1 MTGKSFQS
9 ADSVWDAWGAEVGVE
24 VRVGAGVIGEYFLG
38 FCVVVGKDATA
49 SAGNICVGA
58 PTGMLME
65 VGFVSPVQAVIKKQT
80 NKIRI
85 NRRFIAFKYSGGK
98 LIIDEILCYTR
109 SMAYQGLLH
118 KYGTLLDL
126 PLYTSASA
134 VSLLEGNTPLIKA
147 DNLARQLGG
156 EFELF
161 IKYEGLNPTG
171 SFKDRGMTAAVSE
184 ALGRGATTV
193 ICASTGNTAAS
204 AAAYAARAGMKS
216 IVLIPQGKVAA
227 GKLAG
232 AIAYGAQVIQIDGSF
247 DDALTMVIEITNKH
261 PICLVNSINP
271 YRIEG
276 QKTSAFEICDV
287 LDSAP
292 DWLCL
297 PVGNAGNITSY
308 WAGFKQYNQMKSTGL
323 PQVLGVQA
331 AGSAP
336 LVLGH
341 PIENPETVATA
352 IRIGKPA
359 RGEQALQAAEE
370 SKGRIIAATD
380 DQILEMQKTLARLE
394 GIWVEP
400 ASAAGLAGLAIEIA
414 NGTLN
419 PKGKRVVAICTGH
432 GLKDPE
438 IITKDMQKPSIVPPK
453 LEALEEVI
461 LA

>member
-1 MTGKSFQS
+1 MT
-9 ADSVWDAWGAEVGVE
+9 
-24 VRVGAGVIGEYFLG
+24 
-38 FCVVVGKDATA
+38 
-49 SAGNICVGA
+49 
-58 PTGMLME
+58 
-65 VGFVSPVQAVIKKQT
+65 
-80 NKIRI
+80 
-85 NRRFIAFKYSGGK
+85 
-98 LIIDEILCYTR
+98 
-109 SMAYQGLLH
+109 YQGLIH
-118 KYGTLLDL
+118 KYGHLLAL
-126 PLYTSASA
+126 PPHASTQP
-134 VSLLEGNTPLIKA
+134 VSLLEGRTPLIPA
-147 DNLARQLGG
+147 HNLASHLGG
-156 EFELF
+156 GFDLL

-232 AIAYGAQVIQIDGSF
+232 AIAYGAHVIQIDGSF
-247 DDALTMVIEITNKH
+247 DDALTMVVEITNKH

-276 QKTSAFEICDV
+276 QKTAAFEIVDE
-287 LDSAP
+287 LESAP

-308 WAGFKQYNQMKSTGL
+308 WAGFKQYCRLKFSQDSGLKSALL
-323 PQVLGVQA
+323 PQMLGVQA
-331 AGSAP
+331 AGAAP

-341 PIENPETVATA
+341 AVENPETVATA

-370 SKGRIIAATD
+370 SNGRIIAVSD
-380 DQILEMQKTLARLE
+380 EQILDMQKMLATLE

-400 ASAAGLAGLAIEIA
+400 ASATGLAGLAQEVESGRLQVA
-414 NGTLN
+414 
-419 PKGKRVVAICTGH
+419 GKRVVAVCTGH

-438 IITKDMQKPSIVPPK
+438 IITRDMQKPSVVPPR
-453 LEALEEVI
+453 LDALEEVI
-461 LA
+461 LGQHRAERSDER